1 MFTAM
6 RPPGTRT
13 RRALRQAARRTR
25 CIASKSRAPR
35 AANVASHWGIIGYGG
50 EVTIRWID
58 PAGMPA
64 SRRASPSRISIDVGV
79 PSARSPARVNT
90 RPSDATA
97 MRLDRPILQ
106 VALDFENL
114 SRALTAA
121 REAVDGGADW
131 IEAGTPL
138 IKSEGLDA
146 VRELK
151 KAFPGHRIVA
161 DMKVMDTGA
170 FEVEIAAKAGADLV
184 TVLGTSD
191 DDTIADAVR
200 GGEKYGVEVMVDLLN
215 VPDPVARARRVA
227 ELGAAAVCWHVG
239 IDMQMRGASPF
250 EVLSELARA
259 TPLPVSVAGGLNS
272 ETVAQ
277 AARAGAQILI
287 VGGAIT
293 KSPDIRAAT
302 TRIRQAIDTQKEV
315 ATELFKRYAGAEI
328 RDAFLK
334 VSTPNISDAMQ
345 RQGALHGLVPH
356 LQDLSVRIAGPA
368 VTVVTRDGDWAKPVE
383 AIDRA
388 GLGDVIVVDAGGGT
402 TAIWGELA
410 SWSAHGRGVAGV
422 VIDGAAR
429 DIDDIVR
436 LGFPV
441 FSRHVSPNAG
451 EPKGH
456 GEIGVEVVVGGQRI
470 RPGDWVV
477 GDASGLVVVPR
488 ERASEIAN
496 RALDVLEHENR
507 VREEIRR
514 GSTLGKVQKLERW
527 ERVG

>member
-1 MFTAM
+1 
-6 RPPGTRT
+6 
-13 RRALRQAARRTR
+13 
-25 CIASKSRAPR
+25 
-35 AANVASHWGIIGYGG
+35 
-50 EVTIRWID
+50 
-58 PAGMPA
+58 
-64 SRRASPSRISIDVGV
+64 
-79 PSARSPARVNT
+79 
-90 RPSDATA
+90 
-97 MRLDRPILQ
+97 MRLEKPILQ

-114 SRALTAA
+114 SRAIQAA

-131 IEAGTPL
+131 VEAGTPL

-151 KAFPGHRIVA
+151 KAFPGARIVA

-170 FEVEIAAKAGADLV
+170 FEVEIAAKAGADVV
-184 TVLGTSD
+184 TVLGTAD

-200 GGEKYGVEVMVDLLN
+200 GGEKYGAEVMVDLLN
-215 VPDPVARARRVA
+215 VADPVARAKRCA

-239 IDMQMRGASPF
+239 IDMQMAGKTPF
-250 EVLSELARA
+250 AQLEALAKGS
-259 TPLPVSVAGGLNS
+259 PLPVAVAGGLNS

-277 AARAGAQILI
+277 ATRAGARILI

-293 KSPDIRAAT
+293 KSPKIAEAT
-302 TRIRQAIDTQKEV
+302 KSIRQAIDTQKEV
-315 ATELFKRYAGAEI
+315 ATELFRRYAASDLRE
-328 RDAFLK
+328 AFQK
-334 VSTPNISDAMQ
+334 VSTPNLSDAMQ
-345 RQGALHGLVPH
+345 RLGALHGLAPH
-356 LQDLSVRIAGPA
+356 LPSLLTKMVGPA

-388 GLGDVIVVDAGGGT
+388 SEGDVIVVDAGGGT
-402 TAIWGELA
+402 TAVWGELA
-410 SWSAHGRGVAGV
+410 SWSAHGRKVSGV

-429 DIDDIVR
+429 DIDAILE

-441 FSRHVSPNAG
+441 FSRTVSPNAG

-456 GEIGVEVVVGGQRI
+456 GEIGVEVVVGGGRV
-470 RPGDWVV
+470 RPGDWII

-488 ERASEIAN
+488 ERAQEIAN

-507 VREEIRR
+507 VREEIQR
-514 GSTLGKVQKLERW
+514 GSTLSAVQKLERW